1 LISFFNVKNPSVTI
15 FLFFYVVVLNLPLFV
30 DPGFFI
36 VPQPQAPLSQL
47 FFYITGSLFRNNHYV
62 LSVFAIILLFVQSIM
77 LNALVNNAKLFNS
90 TTFVPSIIFITVIC
104 LFREFLFLSSAMLS
118 ITFIIPALGKS
129 LRFFRRQ
136 HCFAEIYDMGFL
148 IGIAALFYRP
158 ASVLIVLLFVALTVM
173 RPFNW
178 REWVIG
184 LSGFLTIFF
193 LTGTFYFMADKLS
206 SFIAGFLLSP
216 TIVPG
221 NHFASVLS
229 LSVVGGITGVLGLFA
244 SFTFLVSYLKSAILA
259 RKFLVLSVWSFVL
272 MALSCLLAGA
282 ITLHNFVILSVPLS
296 IVICYLFINIKRA
309 RIANIIHFLWV
320 GVAVFFQYY
329 KDQ

>member
-1 LISFFNVKNPSVTI
+1 MVG
-15 FLFFYVVVLNLPLFV
+15 LNLSLFI
-30 DPGFFI
+30 DPGFFT

-47 FFYITGSLFRNNHYV
+47 FFYITGSLFGNNHYV
-62 LSVFAIILLFVQSIM
+62 LSVLAIILLFIQSLM
-77 LNALVNNAKLFNS
+77 LNGLVNNSKLFES
-90 TTFVPSIIFITVIC
+90 TTFVPALIYITVAS
-104 LFREFLFLSSAMLS
+104 LFREFLSLSSAMLS

-158 ASVLIVLLFVALTVM
+158 ASVLIILLFVALTVM

-206 SFIAGFLLSP
+206 SFVAGFLFSP
-216 TIVPG
+216 TIIPR
-221 NHFASVLS
+221 NDFASTLS
-229 LSVVGGITGVLGLFA
+229 LSVVGGATGILGLLA
-244 SFTFLVSYLKSAILA
+244 SFTFLAGYLKSAILA
-259 RKFLVLSVWSFVL
+259 RKFLVLSVWSFAL
-272 MALSCLLAGA
+272 MALSVTLTEGIA
-282 ITLHNFVILSVPLS
+282 LHNFMILSVPLS
-296 IVICYLFINIKRA
+296 IVVCYLFMNIRRK
-309 RIANIIHFLWV
+309 RIANIVHFLWV
-320 GVAVFFQYY
+320 VVAVFFQYY
-329 KDQ
+329 KDH